1 MDQRR
6 NHLESLGICYRLFNF
21 ISKTLESQAL
31 KLMILCQPL
40 SHGLAICHRLFN
52 FAMQTLAAQA
62 VKPVILGQPGHQPLG
77 QVPVSDASAPIA
89 TITSPRSVLNKGYK
103 ELPIGSGTGNT
114 SHSSPFTC
122 SKQKWLIYW
131 SWAAAQP
138 QEKGLK
144 KSVSINETVEE
155 IPNTSKS
162 RKKKMAPE
170 KLVSLEREKGEEP
183 KPLKSILKVGS
194 NLTGKSVSFTIPPID
209 AKMDEAQRR
218 AEAMHLGLLVAS
230 GLLLCAATT
239 RS

>member
-1 MDQRR
+1 MDQRH
-6 NHLESLGICYRLFNF
+6 NHLESLGICYRLLNF

-31 KLMILCQPL
+31 KLMILCRPL

-77 QVPVSDASAPIA
+77 QVPISDASAPIA

-103 ELPIGSGTGNT
+103 ELPIGPGTE
-114 SHSSPFTC
+114 
-122 SKQKWLIYW
+122 
-131 SWAAAQP
+131 
-138 QEKGLK
+138 QE
-144 KSVSINETVEE
+144 
-155 IPNTSKS
+155 
-162 RKKKMAPE
+162 KKMAPE

-209 AKMDEAQRR
+209 AKMDEAQR
-218 AEAMHLGLLVAS
+218 
-230 GLLLCAATT
+230 
-239 RS
+239 

>member
-1 MDQRR
+1 MDQRH

-31 KLMILCQPL
+31 KLMILCRPL

-52 FAMQTLAAQA
+52 FTMQTLAAQA

-77 QVPVSDASAPIA
+77 QVPISDASAPIA

-103 ELPIGSGTGNT
+103 ELPIGPGT
-114 SHSSPFTC
+114 
-122 SKQKWLIYW
+122 
-131 SWAAAQP
+131 AAQP

-144 KSVSINETVEE
+144 KSVSINDTVEE

-209 AKMDEAQRR
+209 AKMDEAQR
-218 AEAMHLGLLVAS
+218 
-230 GLLLCAATT
+230 
-239 RS
+239 